1 MLNLLCNLIAKIV
14 FLGINGTILIP
25 LVAFLLWFGL
35 GQVRDF
41 KQVVKQIL
49 KEGR

>member
-1 MLNLLCNLIAKIV
+1 MLNQICNLIAKIV

-25 LVAFLLWFGL
+25 LIAFLLWIGV

-41 KQVVKQIL
+41 ITVAKQIL
-49 KEGR
+49 EER